1 MEAITN
7 RTVAQE
13 QELKDKKKE
22 LTELE
27 KQQGQNS
34 KPTNRKPWIIGGSI
48 VGGVLVIGLIVYL
61 WTKNRQEEKKT
72 QNIYITYRLVKL
84 DCCNLT

>member
-1 MEAITN
+1 LEAITN

-34 KPTNRKPWIIGGSI
+34 KPTNRKP
-48 VGGVLVIGLIVYL
+48 
-61 WTKNRQEEKKT
+61 
-72 QNIYITYRLVKL
+72 
-84 DCCNLT
+84 